1 MIPTA
6 VDPHIGPKYLSEAL
20 GIEITLIYLGK
31 EILVPLLAFLMVI
44 VASTFTFLFLELTLF
59 NNLYI

>member
-31 EILVPLLAFLMVI
+31 EILIPLLTFLMVL
-44 VASTFTFLFLELTLF
+44 VASALKFLFLEVM
-59 NNLYI
+59 